1 MVYIECPQKVDTLKY
16 KVFLAGGVSNCRQWQ
31 TEVISKLYNLDIA
44 LLNPRRK
51 NFDVTDKDMETEQ
64 ICWEHNAFKTAHLI
78 VFYFCHETACP
89 ITLFELGKQVMVN
102 KPIIIGMDENY
113 SRKNDVII
121 QTKLERP
128 EVPIVTGLDRFID
141 KITDYLSA
149 YKIEDYE

>member
-16 KVFLAGGVSNCRQWQ
+16 KVFLAGGASNCRQWQ

-64 ICWEHNAFKTAHLI
+64 IYWEHNAFKKAHLM
-78 VFYFCHETACP
+78 VFYFCHETVCP

-141 KITDYLSA
+141 KITDYL
-149 YKIEDYE
+149 YEY